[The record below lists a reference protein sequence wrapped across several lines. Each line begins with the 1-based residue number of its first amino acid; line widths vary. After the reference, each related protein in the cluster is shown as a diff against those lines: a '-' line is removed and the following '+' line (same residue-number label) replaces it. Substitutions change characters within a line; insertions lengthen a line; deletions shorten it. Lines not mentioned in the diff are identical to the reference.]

1 MFQRILFQIS
11 VVNAVHIVE
20 VLILSDHTPDKGICS
35 GTASGMDGPA
45 GGDHCFFVTHYDV
58 AGLIG
63 LTHIVH
69 NKGILRHIEIQ
80 IYFHTSV
87 MCMTRH
93 GVPYTAGL

>member
-1 MFQRILFQIS
+1 
-11 VVNAVHIVE
+11 
-20 VLILSDHTPDKGICS
+20 
-35 GTASGMDGPA
+35 MDGPA
-45 GGDHCFFVTHYDV
+45 GGDDCLFVTHYDV